1 MFEKILV
8 CLDGSK
14 LAEQILPYVE
24 AQALQFVSQVTL
36 LQVVTVPSTAI
47 AGVGPVPSSGEIIA
61 EQFKIAEKDAEAY
74 LKNIAQSLEAKGI
87 EVEAVTLQGAQVG
100 EGIVDYANK
109 NGVELIAIATH
120 GRSGL
125 GRAVFGSVADYVLRQ
140 SGIPIMIVRPK
151 HVEKQ

>member
-1 MFEKILV
+1 MFDKILV

-14 LAEQILPYVE
+14 LAEQILPYAE
-24 AQALQFVSQVTL
+24 AQALQFVSQITL
-36 LQVVTVPSTAI
+36 LQVINLPSTAI

-61 EQFKIAEKDAEAY
+61 EQYDIAEKDAETY
-74 LKNIAQSLEAKGI
+74 LKGVAQSLEAKGI

-109 NGVELIAIATH
+109 NGVDLIAIATH
-120 GRSGL
+120 GRSGV

-140 SGIPIMIVRPK
+140 SGIPILVIKPK
-151 HVEKQ
+151 HTEGQ